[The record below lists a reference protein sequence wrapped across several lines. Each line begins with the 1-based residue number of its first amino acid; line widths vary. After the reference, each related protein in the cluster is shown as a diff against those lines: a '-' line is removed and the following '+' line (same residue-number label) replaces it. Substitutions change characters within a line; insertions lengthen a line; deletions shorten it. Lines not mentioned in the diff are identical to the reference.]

1 MTAKIQIKFSKAIR
15 GEGEGES
22 VEYDILSRRGSSEWR
37 VVGTAEA
44 QMAVSYDGNWCQ
56 PNQYRIGD
64 IVADLWVEADG
75 NDWMTFEVEVGY
87 LPRRGQEWRQ
97 LVTVAE
103 AKRTIKTWAAEQLSN
118 SNLKWSGTG
127 PRP

>member
-64 IVADLWVEADG
+64 LVADLWVEVDG
-75 NDWMTFEVEVGY
+75 IDMTLEVEVGG
-87 LPRRGQEWRQ
+87 LTRRKEWRQ
-97 LVTVAE
+97 DVTVAE

>member
-15 GEGEGES
+15 GEGEGAS
-22 VEYDILSRRGSSEWR
+22 VEYDILSRRGSGEWR

-44 QMAVSYDGNWCQ
+44 QMALSYDGNWCQ

-75 NDWMTFEVEVGY
+75 IDMTFEVEVGG
-87 LPRRGQEWRQ
+87 LTRRKEWRQ
-97 LVTVAE
+97 DVTVAE

-118 SNLKWSGTG
+118 SNLKWSGRG

>member
-1 MTAKIQIKFSKAIR
+1 MAAKIQIKFSKAIR

-44 QMAVSYDGNWCQ
+44 HMAVSYDGNWCQ

-64 IVADLWVEADG
+64 LDATLWVEVDG
-75 NDWMTFEVEVGY
+75 IDMTLEVEVGG
-87 LPRRGQEWRQ
+87 LTRRKEWRQ
-97 LVTVAE
+97 DVTVAE

-118 SNLKWSGTG
+118 SDAKWSGSG